1 MSGQQKLRADLEVI
15 AGHIAPGTRV
25 LDVGCGDGDLLAEL
39 RSRHNVDARGIE
51 IDARRVEKCV
61 GRGLSVMQGDANRDL
76 AQYPDKAF
84 DYTILSQTLQ
94 TSERPDQTLD
104 ELLRVGKRAFVSFPN
119 FAHWR
124 TRAALMFGGKM
135 PVTQAIPISW
145 YATPNIHHVTI
156 TDFRELLTEKG
167 VTVEQQWF
175 FTGDAEI
182 GAWSANWRSEFALFL
197 LSAG

>member
-124 TRAALMFGGKM
+124 TRAALAST
-135 PVTQAIPISW
+135 VTERKPPAI
-145 YATPNIHHVTI
+145 
-156 TDFRELLTEKG
+156 R
-167 VTVEQQWF
+167 
-175 FTGDAEI
+175 
-182 GAWSANWRSEFALFL
+182 R
-197 LSAG
+197 